1 LAACQHL
8 AVEAGSHSH
17 SFQMSTHTQRLA
29 TWPVPHGLPV
39 EAGGTARCN
48 YKRWFR
54 LALLVSDATTLCIA
68 LLLAYWT
75 RFNLHLSLSPEVV
88 PSAQFYAA
96 LMAILV
102 PIWLSLFALFGLY
115 DWENLLAGTLEYS
128 RAFHAC
134 TTAMMLVIVTA
145 FVDPS
150 FVVARGWLI
159 PGWVYSVVLVS
170 AARFMLRRVVYS
182 FRRRGSFQSRAV
194 IVGCNGEAATLA
206 RQLADSPSSG
216 YRIVG
221 MVIPGKAEESVTPS
235 HEASSGLP
243 VLGTIEQIRTVVTDL
258 GVEEVIVAASS
269 VDRRELLE
277 LFERTQPL
285 NGVHLRLSTGLYEVL
300 TTGVHVKTC
309 ASIPFI
315 SLDRLRLSPAQTLV
329 KTSLEYCLAAA
340 ALVLLAPFLAV
351 IAALIKFT
359 SDGPVIHR
367 RRVLGVGGREF
378 DAFKFRTMFA
388 DADALRAQNDPS
400 RTQFTVGQKLRCDP
414 RVTPLGAFLRRFSLD
429 ELPQLVNVLLGQM
442 SLVGPRMITRPEAER
457 YGQYKINL
465 LTVKPGITGL
475 WQVSGRSDLTYEERV
490 RLDMHYIRHY
500 SVWLDLQIL
509 LVQTP
514 VAVLSGR
521 GAY

>member
-1 LAACQHL
+1 
-8 AVEAGSHSH
+8 
-17 SFQMSTHTQRLA
+17 MSTHTQRLA
-29 TWPVPHGLPV
+29 TWPVSQGVPV
-39 EAGGTARCN
+39 EAGGTARFS

-54 LALLVSDATTLCIA
+54 LALLGSDAAMLCIA
-68 LLLAYWT
+68 LFLAYWT
-75 RFNLHLSLSPEVV
+75 RFNLRLSLSPEVV
-88 PSAQFYAA
+88 PSAQFYGT

-115 DWENLLAGTLEYS
+115 DWENLLSGTLEYS

-159 PGWVYSVVLVS
+159 PSWLYSFVLVS
-170 AARFMLRRVVYS
+170 GARFMLRRLVYS
-182 FRRRGSFQSRAV
+182 LRRRGIFQSRAV

-206 RQLADSPSSG
+206 KQLADNPSSG

-221 MVIPGKAEESVTPS
+221 ILMPQQTTQSAS
-235 HEASSGLP
+235 ASSETSSGFP
-243 VLGTIEQIRTVVTDL
+243 VLGTIRQIRTVVTDL

-277 LFERTQPL
+277 LFESTQPL

-329 KTSLEYCLAAA
+329 KTSLDYCVAAA
-340 ALVLLAPFLAV
+340 TLLLLSPLLVI
-351 IAALIKFT
+351 IAALIKAT
-359 SDGPVIHR
+359 SKGPVIHR
-367 RRVLGVGGREF
+367 RRVLGVGGKQF

-388 DADALRAQNDPS
+388 DADALLAQNDHL
-400 RTQFTVGQKLRCDP
+400 RTQLSNGRKLKCDP
-414 RVTPLGAFLRRFSLD
+414 RVTPVGAILRRYSLD
-429 ELPQLVNVLLGQM
+429 ELPQLFNVLLGQM
-442 SLVGPRMITRPEAER
+442 SLVGPRMITLPEAQMYGR
-457 YGQYKINL
+457 YKSNL

-475 WQVSGRSDLTYEERV
+475 WQVSGRSDLSYEERV
-490 RLDMHYIRHY
+490 RLDMHYIRRY

-509 LVQTP
+509 FVQTP
-514 VAVLSGR
+514 VAVVTGR